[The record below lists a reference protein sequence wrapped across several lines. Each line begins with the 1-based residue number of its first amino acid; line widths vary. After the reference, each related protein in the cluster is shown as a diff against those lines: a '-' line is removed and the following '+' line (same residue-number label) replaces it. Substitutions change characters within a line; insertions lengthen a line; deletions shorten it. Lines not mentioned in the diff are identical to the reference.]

1 MDYELIQKLSEKDS
15 LTENEVNFFLE
26 MVCKEIRKSYG
37 VVDPFSFDCKVCFET
52 SLLFGR
58 LLYFRYGFDINQYDI
73 KQLLQIPITHY
84 INTITL
90 NVDGDEKTYLVD
102 MTFSQF
108 FDKNIVLD
116 NDKKVSTKSNFKKIE
131 DVSFVKK
138 LREKGF
144 VLLTSEVA
152 TLYAKSFLAASGVIK
167 KESDFEKIYDVLV
180 NNQKIGGR

>member
-1 MDYELIQKLSEKDS
+1 
-15 LTENEVNFFLE
+15 
-26 MVCKEIRKSYG
+26 MVCKEIRKNYG

-52 SLLFGR
+52 SLMFGR

-84 INTITL
+84 INTINL

-102 MTFSQF
+102 ITFSQF
-108 FDKNIVLD
+108 FDKSIILD
-116 NDKKVSTKSNFKKIE
+116 DGKKVSTKSNFKKIE
-131 DVSFVKK
+131 DISFIKN

-152 TLYAKSFLAASGVIK
+152 TLYVKSFLAAGGVIK
-167 KESDFEKIYDVLV
+167 KGSDFKEIYDVLV
-180 NNQKIGGR
+180 NDKKIGGR